1 MKQVIWILTLLV
13 GLGLGGCAAHAPA
26 LPTPISNNAV
36 ASVIRPD
43 GSWSVLS
50 FMGITDPSDVSTITP
65 AAYRLD
71 SGARSWRRVQDVPL
85 DDGRARIG
93 ASAVTVRGS
102 VYLIGGYSVLEDG
115 TEVTEPRLFRY
126 ELEDDRYVELSPAP
140 VEVDDTLAGVYA
152 DRYIVLVSGWHGPAH
167 DNVPDVQV
175 YDTTNDTW
183 RSATPLPGRPLFGH
197 AGGISGRTIL
207 VMDGVAR
214 GAEGFEM
221 SDAVYV
227 GTIDPLDPTR
237 IAWERLE
244 PHPGEP
250 TYRAAGATTSTNE
263 GEIVV
268 LGGSGRAYNIS
279 GTGYDGEACTPLEQV
294 LVFDPQSRRTRRQG
308 APAGWRASM
317 DHRGLAP
324 IGDGRWMVVG
334 GMHAPGAASD
344 RAQIVRL
351 NSPR

>member
-1 MKQVIWILTLLV
+1 MKQALWILTLLAS
-13 GLGLGGCAAHAPA
+13 LGIGGCAARLPD

-43 GSWSVLS
+43 GSWSVVS
-50 FMGITDPSDVSTITP
+50 FMGITDPEDVSTITP

-71 SGARSWRRVQDVPL
+71 SGARAWRRVRDAPL
-85 DDGRARIG
+85 HDGRARIG
-93 ASAVTVRGS
+93 ASAVAVRGS
-102 VYLIGGYSVLEDG
+102 IYLIGGYSVLEDG
-115 TEVTEPRLFRY
+115 SEVTEKRLFRY
-126 ELEDDRYVELSPAP
+126 EPAEDRYVELAPVP

-167 DNVPDVQV
+167 DNVNDVQV
-175 YDTTNDTW
+175 YDTIEDTW

-214 GAEGFEM
+214 GEGGFEM
-221 SDAVYV
+221 SDAVHV

-237 IAWERLE
+237 IAWETIE
-244 PHPGEP
+244 PHPGEA
-250 TYRAAGATTSTNE
+250 TYRAACTTTMTNE
-263 GEIVV
+263 GAIVV

-279 GTGYDGEACTPLEQV
+279 GTGYDGAACAPLAQM
-294 LVFDPQSRRTRRQG
+294 LVFDPETRRTRSVG
-308 APAGWRASM
+308 APAGWHATM

-324 IGDGRWMVVG
+324 IGDGRWITVG
-334 GMHAPGAASD
+334 GMRGPGEAD
-344 RAQIVRL
+344 HRAQIVRVG
-351 NSPR
+351 SSR